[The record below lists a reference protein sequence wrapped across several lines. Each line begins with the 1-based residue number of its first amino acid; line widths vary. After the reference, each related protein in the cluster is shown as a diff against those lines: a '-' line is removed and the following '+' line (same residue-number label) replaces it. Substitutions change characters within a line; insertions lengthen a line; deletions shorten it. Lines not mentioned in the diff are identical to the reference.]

1 MRRIN
6 ITIEIED
13 SDYVELNLR
22 SALIELLGRSMTDYK
37 VIKDTREL
45 YKNDPNFMKIVK
57 AEKKAKKIKQDYIHK
72 HNGKDT

>member
-72 HNGKDT
+72 YNGKDT